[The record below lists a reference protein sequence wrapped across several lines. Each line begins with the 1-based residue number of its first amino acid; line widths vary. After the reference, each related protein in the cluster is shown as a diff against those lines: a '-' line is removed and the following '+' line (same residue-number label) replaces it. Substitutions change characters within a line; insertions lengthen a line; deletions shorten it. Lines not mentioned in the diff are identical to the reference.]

1 MRTILAIDD
10 CEDIRNLLYTILGRD
25 YRLFLEPTAEDGL
38 STAIKIKPELVIL
51 DLGLPEMDGYEL
63 CNRFRSIPDLENIP
77 IIILSGEL
85 GSAAHI
91 KAYKLGADNYLE
103 KPFDKE
109 ELLALVESKLKF
121 SGVMRKTIGNLTVD
135 LKSGSSYLNSE
146 KMDLTP
152 KEFKILT
159 LLWENIDSVIPRSS
173 ILSYVWEKTHVSD
186 RVIDNHVTSL
196 RKKLNGCTL
205 RVESVYGEG
214 YKLIS
219 S

>member
-1 MRTILAIDD
+1 LRTILAIDD

-25 YRLFLEPTAEDGL
+25 YRLFLEPTAENGL
-38 STAIKIKPELVIL
+38 STAIKVKPELVIL

-85 GSAAHI
+85 GSEAHI

-109 ELLALVESKLKF
+109 ELLALVQSKLKF

-159 LLWENIDSVIPRSS
+159 LLWENIDSVIPRSD

>member
-38 STAIKIKPELVIL
+38 STAIKVKPELVIL

-85 GSAAHI
+85 GSEAHI

-109 ELLALVESKLKF
+109 ELLALVQSKLKF
-121 SGVMRKTIGNLTVD
+121 AGGMRKTIGNLTVD
-135 LKSGSSYLNSE
+135 LKSGSAYLNSE

>member
-38 STAIKIKPELVIL
+38 STAIKVKPELVIL

-85 GSAAHI
+85 GSEAHI

-103 KPFDKE
+103 KPFDKD
-109 ELLALVESKLKF
+109 ELLALVQSKLKF

-135 LKSGSSYLNSE
+135 LKSGSAYLNSE